1 LQPVLPG
8 IPVLKGPKD
17 QEVSRG
23 YQATQEP
30 QACRVC
36 KVIQVSQATRVSQD
50 FKESLVLTAVTVL
63 R

>member
-1 LQPVLPG
+1 MTALR
-8 IPVLKGPKD
+8 GPKD

-36 KVIQVSQATRVSQD
+36 KVSQVSPATRVSQD